1 MAQSKNDL
9 KHSYSLTSWRK
20 APGPRRLIGTVRAYS
35 KRVKQIPFNSE
46 KKSYSIYIKQGKFPK
61 IPPPLFRKCPPLGSN
76 RSGRLSKLKVSPK
89 FFQSEKCG
97 FTRLKGKYE
106 P

>member
-1 MAQSKNDL
+1 MLMAQSKNDL

-61 IPPPLFRKCPPLGSN
+61 IPPPLFRKCPP
-76 RSGRLSKLKVSPK
+76 P
-89 FFQSEKCG
+89 G
-97 FTRLKGKYE
+97 FESLRALVKIEGV
-106 P
+106 PLILPV

>member
-1 MAQSKNDL
+1 MLMAQSKNDL
-9 KHSYSLTSWRK
+9 KNSYSLTSWRQ

-76 RSGRLSKLKVSPK
+76 RSGRLSKLKVSP
-89 FFQSEKCG
+89 
-97 FTRLKGKYE
+97 
-106 P
+106 